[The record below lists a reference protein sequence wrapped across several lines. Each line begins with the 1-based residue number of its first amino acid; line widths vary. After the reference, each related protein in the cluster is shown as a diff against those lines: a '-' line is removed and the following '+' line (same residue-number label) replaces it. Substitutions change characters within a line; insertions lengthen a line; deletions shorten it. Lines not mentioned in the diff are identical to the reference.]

1 MKDELTDIMRAKIER
16 TLARALT
23 TLEAKVDPEHTA
35 LVVVDVQNDFCA
47 EGGML
52 DREGLDISRIQAM
65 VPRLV
70 DLIARAREAGCLIVY
85 IQTIY
90 NAEAN
95 YMSDVWLEQSMKRWN
110 GRFIDYPVCLEGGW
124 GGDFYDGVE
133 PRPGEPVVHKH
144 RYGGF
149 VGTNLDMV
157 LRSNGIRTMIM
168 TGSITNGCV
177 ESTARDGFFHDYYIV
192 FLDDCTGTVSDEL
205 QQGTLFNIDRWFGE
219 VKNAEDVVA
228 CWRDGGFLEGNAKA
242 AE

>member
-1 MKDELTDIMRAKIER
+1 MQDELTDVMRANIEK

-35 LVVVDVQNDFCA
+35 LDVVHVQNDFCA

-65 VPRLV
+65 VPRLTN
-70 DLIARAREAGCLIVY
+70 LIDNAREAGCLIVY

-90 NAEAN
+90 NSDTN
-95 YMSDVWLEQSMKRWN
+95 YMSDVWLEQSMKRWK
-110 GRFIDYPVCLEGGW
+110 GRFIDYPVCMEGGW
-124 GGDFYDGVE
+124 GGAFYEGIA

-149 VGTNLDMV
+149 VGTNLDLV
-157 LRSNGIRTMIM
+157 LRSNGIRSLIM
-168 TGSITNGCV
+168 TGAITNGCV

-192 FLDDCTGTVSDEL
+192 FMDDCTGTVSDEL
-205 QQGTLFNIDRWFGE
+205 HQGTLFNIDRWFGE